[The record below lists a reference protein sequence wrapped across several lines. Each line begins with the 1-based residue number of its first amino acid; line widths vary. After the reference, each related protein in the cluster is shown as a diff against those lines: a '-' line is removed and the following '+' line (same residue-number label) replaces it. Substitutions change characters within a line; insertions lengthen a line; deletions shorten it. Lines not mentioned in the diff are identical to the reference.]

1 MEDEYADKELCVAKS
16 FSLKRKLIAG
26 IRARA
31 AYLGM
36 PMSAYVAALVH
47 NDLVRGIQAP
57 LSISPWE
64 VPLYAAPCKSA
75 KPPSPRGVVVPGFD
89 LD

>member
-1 MEDEYADKELCVAKS
+1 MEYEELCVAKS
-16 FSLKRKLIAG
+16 FSLKRNLIAG
-26 IRARA
+26 IRLRAR
-31 AYLGM
+31 YLKM

>member
-1 MEDEYADKELCVAKS
+1 
-16 FSLKRKLIAG
+16 
-26 IRARA
+26 
-31 AYLGM
+31 
-36 PMSAYVAALVH
+36 MSAYVATLVH